1 MTKLLKNILNNSEN
15 RFLAKQEN
23 SFLKTQTDKTGVKR
37 GGAMRDR
44 TADLLRA
51 RQALSQLSYGP
62 RINSRLNTPNNCLFF
77 QNKGIFLRQGIDR
90 RSLVQPNKSDD
101 NAA

>member
-1 MTKLLKNILNNSEN
+1 LNSQIYLSRFIISENDESVVYFFYHMTKLLKNILNNSEN

-44 TADLLRA
+44 TADLFA
-51 RQALSQLSYGP
+51 TQDAS
-62 RINSRLNTPNNCLFF
+62 
-77 QNKGIFLRQGIDR
+77 
-90 RSLVQPNKSDD
+90 
-101 NAA
+101 